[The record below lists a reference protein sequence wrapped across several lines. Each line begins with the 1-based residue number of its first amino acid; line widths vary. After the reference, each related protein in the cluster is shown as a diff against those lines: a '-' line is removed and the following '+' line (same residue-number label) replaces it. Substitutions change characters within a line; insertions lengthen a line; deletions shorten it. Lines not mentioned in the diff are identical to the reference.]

1 MAKVLLGFM
10 GVGKSSV
17 APYLDGRFVDMDQV
31 IEEKI
36 ASMSCKA
43 AVKGNNRLSL
53 QEAEQL
59 IDELLTLENPYNC
72 PHGRPTIIAMSK
84 TEIEKKFK
92 RIV

>member
-36 ASMSCKA
+36 GMTIADFLQKK
-43 AVKGNNRLSL
+43 VKQPFVRLSL
-53 QEAEQL
+53 RL
-59 IDELLTLENPYNC
+59 WRN
-72 PHGRPTIIAMSK
+72 S
-84 TEIEKKFK
+84 FK
-92 RIV
+92 REMTSSSLLEVVSL